1 MAVKLLFNDIPAFF
15 DSNGDPLNGGKLFTY
30 AAGSSTKQNT
40 YTTSAGTVAHANP
53 IILNS
58 RGEPANAIWG
68 TVGISY
74 KLVLSPSTDS
84 DPPAASFWTIDNITP
99 INDAN
104 TLLDQWLT
112 GPSPTYINAT
122 QFTLVGDQTTTFH
135 VGRRL
140 KTTNTG
146 GSIYST
152 ITTTAY
158 TTLTTVTVVNDS
170 GSLDS
175 GLSAVSYGLL
185 TASDAAVPWAKIA
198 STGWTFIKAVTMSDV
213 VTMSGKSIIEANASI
228 AAHATT
234 MNPWSLGNYVTAT
247 GTAVTFTDLADAP
260 QAGAEAE
267 IYMNA
272 AHIWTNNANLEVDGD
287 ANWTAEVGDRVL
299 ARAKAVTGP
308 FTIRPIKK
316 TGYAVITTVG
326 NHSVVVPT
334 GNGWGATNIMISRYT
349 TVLSNVGTTIT
360 YADSA
365 ANGASFTINETGI
378 YNLFM
383 SDIRDAAVEIFGA
396 SVNSSQLSTYI
407 ENIDIANR
415 VMMGEENVLAR
426 MGNCSI
432 TRRFSSGDVIRP
444 HGDGNSGNT
453 TNKVFFSVVKVG
465 T

>member
-1 MAVKLLFNDIPAFF
+1 MGTK
-15 DSNGDPLNGGKLFTY
+15 Y
-30 AAGSSTKQNT
+30 STNS
-40 YTTSAGTVAHANP
+40 TTGYNATPPPDDGTVSEANK
-53 IILNS
+53 
-58 RGEPANAIWG
+58 G
-68 TVGISY
+68 
-74 KLVLSPSTDS
+74 K
-84 DPPAASFWTIDNITP
+84 
-99 INDAN
+99 
-104 TLLDQWLT
+104 
-112 GPSPTYINAT
+112 
-122 QFTLVGDQTTTFH
+122 
-135 VGRRL
+135 
-140 KTTNTG
+140 
-146 GSIYST
+146 YST
-152 ITTTAY
+152 IKTKLADPIKNLADTINSELVTHFDTGPIAITTS
-158 TTLTTVTVVNDS
+158 TTLDASHFNKIIQVS
-170 GSLDS
+170 GSGVTLT
-175 GLSAVSYGLL
+175 LSDANSL
-185 TASDAAVPWAKIA
+185 TAGWFCNIISTDTTNSAILARATASNTINETSADVTILSLQSIRVIVNAAANGFLVDLQSRHSKEFKLSNA
-198 STGWTFIKAVTMSDV
+198 
-213 VTMSGKSIIEANASI
+213 SIIDANASI

-326 NHSVVVPT
+326 NHSVVVHT
-334 GNGWGATNIMISRYT
+334 GNGWGSTNIMIRRYT
-349 TVLSNVGTTIT
+349 TVLTNVGTAIT